1 MALALSAL
9 APATALAGTASISGS
24 SLNLLATPGQA
35 NDIVIIEAI
44 TSFQIADLGTG
55 ATLTPGSGCTAGA
68 VNIVICPR
76 APVSSITVSTG
87 DMDDKVANVTTYM
100 STLLGEA
107 GDDRLSGGSGV
118 DTLDGGSGSDVFDGG
133 PGGDTFT
140 GGSDPD
146 YVTYSTRST
155 AVLADSDGV
164 ADDGASGENDN
175 VGADVE
181 TLIGGSAAD
190 TLTGNALDN
199 GLDGGPGADRLNGGP
214 GNDYLLYWTRN
225 AGVTVT
231 FDGIANDGEAGE
243 NDIVGADVESAIGGN
258 GADSLTGD
266 AGPNTLLGAN
276 GNDTIMGAGGAD
288 ALVGSSGI
296 DFLDGGTE
304 DDVLDGGD
312 QADVMYGREGTDRAT
327 YAGRTNTVTVDLDD
341 AADDGAPSEG
351 DQVHSDIENLTGGSG
366 ADILTGSGAANVL
379 DGAGGNDQLSGGAG
393 DDTIQGGAGNDGL
406 DGGSDADTL
415 DGGIDADLLTGGA
428 GVDSATYSDRA
439 APVTA
444 DFDGLADDG
453 ETGEG
458 DTLSG
463 DIENLTGGSG
473 SDSLRGDATPNVVV
487 GGPGRDTIDGG
498 PGTDVLDA
506 GPGEDSVSARD
517 QTPDTVSCGTENDAV
532 VSDPADTVA
541 GDCEANDT
549 GEVAAGPPPADPPP
563 ADPPPAKAPAADRI
577 KTKISG
583 APVTVGADGVARILV
598 SCPSGR
604 SSRCRGTVTL
614 NLLPTA
620 KNPQAGATRR
630 SRRRPASGKA
640 KFSKASGKTAPVK
653 VTLSRNGRRRL
664 LRKRKLRVS
673 VNVALDVGQGKQ
685 VITKKTITIK
695 AARRSRRR

>member
-1 MALALSAL
+1 MSRRALSVSCVALALSAL

-35 NDIVIIEAI
+35 NDIVIIEAS
-44 TSFQIADLGTG
+44 TSFLIEDRGNG

-68 VNIVICPR
+68 VNIVSCPR

-140 GGSDPD
+140 GGSEPD
-146 YVTYSTRST
+146 YVTYSTRIT
-155 AVLADSDGV
+155 PVLADSDGV
-164 ADDGASGENDN
+164 ADDGTSGENDN

-181 TLIGGSAAD
+181 TLIGGLAAD

-225 AGVTVT
+225 AAVTVT
-231 FDGIANDGEAGE
+231 FDGIANEGEAGE
-243 NDIVGADVESAIGGN
+243 NDIVGADVESAIGGD

-266 AGPNTLLGAN
+266 AGPNTLLGAD
-276 GNDTIMGAGGAD
+276 GNDTIVGAGGAD

-296 DFLDGGTE
+296 DFLDG
-304 DDVLDGGD
+304 
-312 QADVMYGREGTDRAT
+312 A
-327 YAGRTNTVTVDLDD
+327 
-341 AADDGAPSEG
+341 
-351 DQVHSDIENLTGGSG
+351 GGS
-366 ADILTGSGAANVL
+366 
-379 DGAGGNDQLSGGAG
+379 DQLS
-393 DDTIQGGAGNDGL
+393 GGAGNDGL

-444 DFDGLADDG
+444 DLDGLADDG

-473 SDSLRGDATPNVVV
+473 NDSLRGDATPNVVV

-549 GEVAAGPPPADPPP
+549 GEVAAGPPPAGPPPAGPPPADPPPAGDPPADPPPAGDPP

-614 NLLPTA
+614 NFLPTA
-620 KNPQAGATRR
+620 KNPQAGAARR
-630 SRRRPASGKA
+630 SRRRPAAGNA
-640 KFSKASGKTAPVK
+640 KFSVASGKTAPVK